1 MKTFIEEGKTLCLR
15 LLQDYHD
22 YWHEKFLI
30 AKFPAN
36 MFLGSVDKSMKREE
50 EKKTKAFKRSI
61 FE

>member
-50 EKKTKAFKRSI
+50 KKTKA
-61 FE
+61 